1 VSEIIIA
8 VGAAFRDLRA
18 PRILAVL
25 LLPMVGAI
33 LLWSVLSLI
42 YWDTWSAWLGGLA
55 AGTAAGRWLE
65 NIGAGW
71 LLNALTALG
80 VIALVIP
87 AILIT
92 ALVINEIVVM
102 PTIVSHIGSR
112 YFTHLDRRAGGTLMG
127 SVLNAL
133 IAISL
138 FAVLWLVTLPL
149 WLTGLGAVA
158 VPVLLSAYLNQRL
171 LRYDALSEHANRDEY
186 ARIVTGAKG
195 RLYGLG
201 IVVALLYYIPLVNL
215 IAPVAS
221 GLAYTHLCLAELSR
235 LRRAA

>member
-1 VSEIIIA
+1 MSEIIIA

-25 LLPMVGAI
+25 LLPMAGAI
-33 LLWSVLSLI
+33 VLWTVLSLL

-65 NIGAGW
+65 GIGAAW
-71 LLNALTALG
+71 ILDTLTALG

-87 AILIT
+87 ATLIT
-92 ALVINEIVVM
+92 ALIINEIVVM
-102 PTIVSHIGSR
+102 PTIVSHIGGR
-112 YFTHLDRRAGGTLMG
+112 YFPHLDKRAGGTMVG
-127 SVLNAL
+127 SLFNAL
-133 IAISL
+133 MSISV
-138 FAVLWLVTLPL
+138 FAVLWIITLPL
-149 WLTGLGAVA
+149 WLTGLGAVL

-171 LRYDALSEHANRDEY
+171 LRYDALSEHADRQEY
-186 ARIVTGAKG
+186 ARILARAKG

-201 IVVALLYYIPLVNL
+201 IVLALLYYIPLVNL

-235 LRRAA
+235 LRSAA